1 MIQDR
6 ADEKDGKEARKIQD
20 RQFGEILQEL
30 RVAITGGQ
38 ILFGF
43 LLTVPFAQ
51 GWKET
56 DDLQRTL
63 YLITLLSIAAAT
75 GCFIAPTAAHRIRFH
90 QRDRS
95 FLVSYANGVAIVGLC
110 FLTIAMVSAVLLVTD
125 YVFSRTTAIVAAGSV
140 AAVLLSLW
148 FAVPLARYRKGGQVP
163 RNSAR
168 PAAGGG
174 RGAP

>member
-1 MIQDR
+1 VSRDR
-6 ADEKDGKEARKIQD
+6 ADEESDEAREIRD

-51 GWKET
+51 GWEET

-63 YLITLLSIAAAT
+63 YLITLLSIGTAT

-95 FLVSYANGVAIVGLC
+95 FLVAYANRVAIAGLC
-110 FLTIAMVSAVLLVTD
+110 CLVVAMVSAVLLVCD
-125 YVFSRTTAIVAAGSV
+125 YVFSRTTAIVAAGV
-140 AAVLLSLW
+140 IAAVLLGLW
-148 FAVPLARYRKGGQVP
+148 FALPLSRYL
-163 RNSAR
+163 SS
-168 PAAGGG
+168 
-174 RGAP
+174 